1 MGSPP
6 FPRSQI
12 VLRFALCLSMFQ
24 FFNGLRGEMS
34 ARPMSENL
42 KVKEPVPAS
51 SGKPGEEL
59 SAPVHR
65 PSAIPG
71 TTQRASKRMRATP
84 PFAWPLKGRVTC
96 GFSLGGRKRR
106 HEGIDIDGELGQT
119 IRAAAAGT
127 VVLAGMEGRYGNA
140 LLIDHGRGLSTYY
153 AHASRLLVRLGDR
166 VEQGEPIAQV
176 GRSGNARGTHLH
188 FEVRRH
194 DRPVNPLSLLRGGAV
209 LTAASH

>member
-1 MGSPP
+1 M
-6 FPRSQI
+6 
-12 VLRFALCLSMFQ
+12 
-24 FFNGLRGEMS
+24 
-34 ARPMSENL
+34 
-42 KVKEPVPAS
+42 
-51 SGKPGEEL
+51 
-59 SAPVHR
+59 
-65 PSAIPG
+65 
-71 TTQRASKRMRATP
+71 
-84 PFAWPLKGRVTC
+84 
-96 GFSLGGRKRR
+96 
-106 HEGIDIDGELGQT
+106 
-119 IRAAAAGT
+119 
-127 VVLAGMEGRYGNA
+127 VLAGMEGRYGNA